1 MTTNTIIT
9 VKGVLK
15 RCIITSEDGD
25 EYIIRMLDDGRVRTG
40 FFQLRKLPR
49 WWDLIRVLEIETQ
62 LDYCGRSE
70 SEGKRERVDCF
81 SPTFHLILTIFIFSP
96 LLRWIQHF
104 TIKIP
109 ESKLVSRKMY
119 KKFILQLE
127 KSINNIFQSQTK
139 TLVMYRSITILQ

>member
-62 LDYCGRSE
+62 QIYCGRSE
-70 SEGKRERVDCF
+70 SEGVCERVDYF

-96 LLRWIQHF
+96 LLRWIQRF
-104 TIKIP
+104 TIKIRN
-109 ESKLVSRKMY
+109 SKLMSRKMY
-119 KKFILQLE
+119 KKFISYRE
-127 KSINNIFQSQTK
+127 KSVNHIFIIVQLTSM
-139 TLVMYRSITILQ
+139 VDR